1 MWDGLT
7 DPQGNSRLEPAV
19 SKPPSQAHPLR
30 WEHLCP
36 CQLSL
41 SNTNLSP
48 TTTHSNE
55 INVLIAGPQ
64 IPTLGQD
71 GPGGRRLAGITQ
83 TMPRERHTSG
93 AVQEQGTK
101 CHQFH
106 ELRLRANFF
115 FPIPSF
121 PAPAV
126 SQEQPHERYK
136 HKAMP
141 PPPCLTTCVKAC
153 RALPL
158 RWRFKSVF

>member
-115 FPIPSF
+115 SPFLPSQLQQFPRNSPTS
-121 PAPAV
+121 AT
-126 SQEQPHERYK
+126 STKQC
-136 HKAMP
+136 P
-141 PPPCLTTCVKAC
+141 P
-153 RALPL
+153 ALPNNL
-158 RWRFKSVF
+158 RESMPCFATPLEI